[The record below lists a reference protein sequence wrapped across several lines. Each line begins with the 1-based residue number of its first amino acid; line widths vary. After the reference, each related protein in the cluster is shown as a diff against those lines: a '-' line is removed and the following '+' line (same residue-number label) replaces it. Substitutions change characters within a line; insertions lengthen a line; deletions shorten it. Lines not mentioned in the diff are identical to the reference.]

1 MTMND
6 YLHLRVREMELET
19 IDRKPDALR
28 DTPPRRRRSVTA
40 PAARAIGS
48 RLRRLGEA
56 IERWAFFSERQNAMR
71 ADARRL

>member
-1 MTMND
+1 VND
-6 YLHLRVREMELET
+6 YLHLRVREMELEML
-19 IDRKPDALR
+19 DRKPDALR
-28 DTPPRRRRSVTA
+28 DAPPRRPRSIAA
-40 PAARAIGS
+40 PAARAVGS

>member
-1 MTMND
+1 MMSD
-6 YLHLRVREMELET
+6 YLHLRVREMELEML
-19 IDRKPDALR
+19 DRKPGALR

-56 IERWAFFSERQNAMR
+56 IERWAFFAERQHALR
-71 ADARRL
+71 TDGRRL